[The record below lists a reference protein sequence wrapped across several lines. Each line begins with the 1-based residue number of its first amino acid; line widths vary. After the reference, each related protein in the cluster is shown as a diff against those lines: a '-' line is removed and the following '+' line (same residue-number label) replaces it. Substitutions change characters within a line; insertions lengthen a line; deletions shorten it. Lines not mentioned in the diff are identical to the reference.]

1 MRRLVARY
9 HTLDGPGPN
18 CRRTCMIGEID
29 SEYEDE
35 EYGTMYRVRLL
46 TEDECAGLEPGD
58 AAMVYGD
65 PARQARGRQYWH
77 AGGCREILKGKSPE
91 EIALISAFRRDIS
104 SPLSMRDH
112 RSELGLKHGALATYP
127 RRGDGFS
134 GLKMVLHTSYDSST
148 GMLGIGID
156 MHISWALLSALV
168 DWFREYADCMYVDS
182 RTEPGDI
189 HIYAHNERFWLDI
202 QIKEGGEQ

>member
-58 AAMVYGD
+58 AAMVCGD

-77 AGGCREILKGKSPE
+77 PGGCRELLKDKSPE
-91 EIALISAFRRDIS
+91 EVELIRALRTGLS

-112 RSELGLKHGALATYP
+112 RSELGQDGALATYF
-127 RRGDGFS
+127 GS
-134 GLKMVLHTSYDSST
+134 LKMVLHTSYDSST
-148 GMLGIGID
+148 GMLGLGID